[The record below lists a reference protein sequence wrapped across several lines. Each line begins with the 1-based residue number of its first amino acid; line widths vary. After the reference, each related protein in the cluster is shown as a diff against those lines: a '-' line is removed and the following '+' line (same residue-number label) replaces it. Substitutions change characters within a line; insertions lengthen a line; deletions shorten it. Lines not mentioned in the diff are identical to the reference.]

1 LVVGFRR
8 ERRTFR
14 ANAADGVVTKPAPG
28 GGVNPTTKEPSM
40 SFDAFEVALQ
50 LVRAL
55 RGPIEVVARRD
66 PALADQLRR
75 AGASV
80 PLNVAEGRRRAG
92 KDRLHHYRVAAGSA
106 DEVAGA
112 LRIADAWGYLDA
124 EAVAG
129 TLRLCDRLLAML
141 WRLTH

>member
-1 LVVGFRR
+1 M
-8 ERRTFR
+8 
-14 ANAADGVVTKPAPG
+14 P
-28 GGVNPTTKEPSM
+28 
-40 SFDAFEVALQ
+40 FDAFEVALQ
-50 LVRAL
+50 LVRSLPA
-55 RGPIEVVARRD
+55 PIEAVARRD

-80 PLNVAEGRRRAG
+80 PLNIGEGRRRAG

-112 LRIADAWGYLDA
+112 LRTAEAWGYLA
-124 EAVAG
+124 AG
-129 TLRLCDRLLAML
+129 TIAEPLELCDRLLAIL